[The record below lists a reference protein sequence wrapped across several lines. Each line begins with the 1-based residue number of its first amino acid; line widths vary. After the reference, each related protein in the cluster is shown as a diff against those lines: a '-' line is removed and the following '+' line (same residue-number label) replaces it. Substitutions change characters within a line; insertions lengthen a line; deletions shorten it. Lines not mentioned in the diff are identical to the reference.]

1 MAYREAEQETILVK
15 ISDTNADLYQRNQEI
30 NELRQENSIVDG
42 KIYQERKEIE
52 RLDQEHRDAVNVS
65 HKNYQ
70 EITRLKELITV
81 RELDNR
87 QF

>member
-1 MAYREAEQETILVK
+1 M
-15 ISDTNADLYQRNQEI
+15 
-30 NELRQENSIVDG
+30 RQENSIVDG

>member
-1 MAYREAEQETILVK
+1 MYE
-15 ISDTNADLYQRNQEI
+15 RNVEI
-30 NELRQENSIVDG
+30 NELRSDNNVLDG
-42 KIYQERKEIE
+42 NIYSERKEIE

-70 EITRLKELITV
+70 ELARLKDLIGV

-87 QF
+87 GF